1 MKSEIFGSANWEQTD
16 MESIFKGFE
25 KSSKAKIEVSVQ
37 LSSSRSKTVQTH
49 IRVTY

>member
-25 KSSKAKIEVSVQ
+25 KSSKAKIEVSVKQ
-37 LSSSRSKTVQTH
+37 ILKFLTSPAAAGPK
-49 IRVTY
+49 